1 LKEIL
6 GDACRLE
13 NRTVP
18 WVSGADKLT
27 LRACLIESDYPEYRS
42 WDGVL
47 AHTVDSAVQR
57 AYQQSTL
64 PDERR
69 ELLDNRGSF
78 TLG

>member
-1 LKEIL
+1 
-6 GDACRLE
+6 
-13 NRTVP
+13 
-18 WVSGADKLT
+18 
-27 LRACLIESDYPEYRS
+27 LIESDYPEYRS